1 MENPNPKFDLN
12 SSVANKIK
20 ELRNKL
26 NLNQRKFSELI
37 SISPS
42 AYNRI
47 EKGTI
52 PLTLNFIQHIAE
64 ATNTSVSELL
74 NVPSITNYT
83 TNNGL
88 QNQGINSEINIHIT
102 GDQVSEIKELI
113 DQFKKNIPF
122 QSK

>member
-74 NVPSITNYT
+74 NVSSVTNYT

-88 QNQGINSEINIHIT
+88 QNQGVNSAINIHIT
-102 GDQVSEIKELI
+102 SDQVHEIKDMIE
-113 DQFKKNIPF
+113 QFRKK
-122 QSK
+122 